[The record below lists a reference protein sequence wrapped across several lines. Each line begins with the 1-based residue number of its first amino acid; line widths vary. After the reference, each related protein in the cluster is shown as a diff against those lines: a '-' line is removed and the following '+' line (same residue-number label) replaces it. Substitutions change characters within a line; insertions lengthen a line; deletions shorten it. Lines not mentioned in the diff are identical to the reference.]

1 MSRQDSLLRHK
12 IIIQKLRGNP
22 AGFEE
27 ILYKLESESE
37 LHDFELVVSLR
48 TFQRD
53 LKEILSIYGIEIKY
67 DRTRKVYFIENDSED
82 EYSERMFEALDVF
95 QALNLNQSFADFIH
109 FDTRKPKGT
118 EHLNGI
124 LHAIQNRFQLEIRYH
139 KFWSDEAEKR
149 VVEPYLLKEF
159 RKRWYVL
166 AFDLEKKEFRTFGL
180 DRIVAMDIKSIKFQH
195 PQKINSKERFK
206 DSFGVI
212 AADSEIK
219 AEEIVLHFTQNQGN
233 YIKTMPLHSSQQI
246 LEETNDE
253 MWVKVK
259 LAPTYDFMME
269 ILYYG
274 EFVKVLEPKH
284 FADQVKAR
292 LEKAV
297 ELYR

>member
-12 IIIQKLRGNP
+12 IIIQKLRANP

-27 ILYKLESESE
+27 ILYKLESESD
-37 LHDFELVVSLR
+37 LHDLGLVVSLR

-53 LKEILSIYGIEIKY
+53 LKEIASLYGIEIKHN
-67 DRTRKVYFIENDSED
+67 RSKKVYYIENDSED

-246 LEETNDE
+246 SKETNDE
-253 MWVKVK
+253 MWVKLK